1 MNLLSL
7 NTKSTKKLSGV
18 QKMGRFRGRG
28 TARTIA
34 ATIAIAIV
42 PHPHYCRRTRQACAG
57 EMVCTFSK
65 PHSRPPSSAP
75 LYGVHRSS
83 PSEKFPLFSR
93 HPYLP
98 PSSSPPFCPL
108 AFSRRQILKSIEFPV
123 GQTAKLPPNNPM
135 GLVFQHSAA
144 ST

>member
-1 MNLLSL
+1 ME
-7 NTKSTKKLSGV
+7 
-18 QKMGRFRGRG
+18 RFRGREAAG
-28 TARTIA
+28 TIA

-42 PHPHYCRRTRQACAG
+42 PHPHYCRRTRQACAR

-65 PHSRPPSSAP
+65 PHSRPPSSTP

-93 HPYLP
+93 HPYHPHPTLLL
-98 PSSSPPFCPL
+98 FCPF

-123 GQTAKLPPNNPM
+123 GQTTKLPPNNPM
-135 GLVFQHSAA
+135 GSVFQHFAA
-144 ST
+144 SI